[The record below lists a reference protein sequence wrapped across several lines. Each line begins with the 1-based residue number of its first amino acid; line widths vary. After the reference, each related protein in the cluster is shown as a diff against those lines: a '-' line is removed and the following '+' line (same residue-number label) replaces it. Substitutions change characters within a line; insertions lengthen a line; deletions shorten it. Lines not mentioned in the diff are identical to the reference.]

1 VINLAKTILVVD
13 DEKDIVEMLKY
24 NLQKEGYHVLVALD
38 GKRALEMSLKLP
50 DLILLDVMLPEL
62 DGWEVARRVRG
73 DKKTNQIPIV
83 FLTART
89 NEVDEVVGLELGAD
103 DYIVKPISLPKLM
116 ARIRAVFR
124 RKESH
129 AEPVEKDV
137 IQFGEIEINR
147 LNYTVHIGSREVMFP
162 KKEFEI
168 LAYLAQH
175 PNQVVTREMLLNA
188 VWGDDVY
195 VVDRTVDVH
204 ISKVR
209 EKLGPFGGWIETVK
223 GVGYRI
229 KEK

>member
-1 VINLAKTILVVD
+1 LAKTILVVD
-13 DEKDIVEMLKY
+13 DEKDIIEMLRY

-62 DGWEVARRVRG
+62 DGWEVARRLRS
-73 DKKTNQIPIV
+73 DKKTSRIPIV

-89 NEVDEVVGLELGAD
+89 NEMDEVVGLELGAD

-124 RKESH
+124 RKEAR
-129 AEPVEKDV
+129 AEAAEND
-137 IQFGEIEINR
+137 IIRFGEIEINR
-147 LNYTVHIGSREVMFP
+147 LNYTVHIGSREVVFP
-162 KKEFEI
+162 RKEFEI

-175 PNQVVTREMLLNA
+175 PNQVVRRETLLDA
-188 VWGDDVY
+188 VWGSDVF

-209 EKLGPFGGWIETVK
+209 EKLGRYAHLIETVK
-223 GVGYRI
+223 GVGYRMR
-229 KEK
+229 EK

>member
-1 VINLAKTILVVD
+1 MAKTILVVE
-13 DEKDIVEMLKY
+13 DEKDIIEMLRY
-24 NLQKEGYHVLVALD
+24 NLQKEGYHVVVAED

-50 DLILLDVMLPEL
+50 ELILLDVMLPEL
-62 DGWEVARRVRG
+62 DGWEVARRLRH
-73 DKKTNQIPIV
+73 DNKTNHIPIV

-89 NEVDEVVGLELGAD
+89 SEMDEVVGLELGAD

-116 ARIRAVFR
+116 ARIRALFR
-124 RKESH
+124 RKEAP
-129 AEPVEKDV
+129 AEPAEKDV
-137 IQFGEIEINR
+137 IHIGEIEINR
-147 LNYTVHIGSREVMFP
+147 LNYTVRIGSREVMFP

-175 PNQVVTREMLLNA
+175 RNQVVTREMLLNA

-195 VVDRTVDVH
+195 VIDRTVDVH

-209 EKLGPFGGWIETVK
+209 EKLGRLGDWIETVK

-229 KEK
+229 KGK

>member
-1 VINLAKTILVVD
+1 VINLARTILVVD
-13 DEKDIVEMLKY
+13 DEKDIVEMLRY
-24 NLQKEGYHVLVALD
+24 NLQKEGYQVLVAPD

-62 DGWEVARRVRG
+62 DGWEVARRLRS
-73 DKKTNQIPIV
+73 DKKTSQIPIV

-89 NEVDEVVGLELGAD
+89 NETDEVVGLELGAD

-124 RKESH
+124 RREAS
-129 AEPVEKDV
+129 AQLFEKDV
-137 IQFGEIEINR
+137 IHIGEIEINR
-147 LNYTVHIGSREVMFP
+147 LNYTVHIGSREVVFP

-175 PNQVVTREMLLNA
+175 QSQVVTREMLLNA

-209 EKLGPFGGWIETVK
+209 EKLGQFGDWIETVK

-229 KEK
+229 KQK

>member
-1 VINLAKTILVVD
+1 LAKTILVVD
-13 DEKDIVEMLKY
+13 DEKDIIEMLRY

-62 DGWEVARRVRG
+62 DGWEVARRLRS
-73 DKKTNQIPIV
+73 DKKTSRIPIV

-89 NEVDEVVGLELGAD
+89 NEMDEVVGLELGAD

-124 RKESH
+124 RKEAR
-129 AEPVEKDV
+129 AEAAEND
-137 IQFGEIEINR
+137 IIRFGEIEINR
-147 LNYTVHIGSREVMFP
+147 LNYTVHIGSREVVFP
-162 KKEFEI
+162 RKEFEI

-175 PNQVVTREMLLNA
+175 PNQVVRRETLLDA
-188 VWGDDVY
+188 VWGSDVF

-209 EKLGPFGGWIETVK
+209 EKLARYAHLIETVK
-223 GVGYRI
+223 GVGYRMR
-229 KEK
+229 EK